1 MTELDA
7 SRAAIPGARR
17 SDGGS
22 RFVAVEG
29 MRNLRDIGGYP
40 VDGGGTTRWGLLFRS
55 GALGELTPAAREQM
69 AALGLRTIV
78 DLREEDEVAD
88 LPSLALPEGIA
99 GHRNPVFRDR
109 LALPELRDLQQMYEQ
124 ILEVAAAEIVAAVEL
139 LAAPGALPGLVHCS
153 AGKDR
158 TGLVIAL
165 LLSAL
170 GVPDAIVAE
179 DYGRT
184 AETLTGEY
192 RERIMAKAIL
202 LGLNPERAAGLMGSP
217 PEVMRVILATV
228 RDQYG
233 GAGGYLLAHG
243 CPPAALPSLRE
254 QIVDPVA
261 AH

>member
-7 SRAAIPGARR
+7 ARAALPGARQ
-17 SDGGS
+17 SDGGA

-29 MRNLRDIGGYP
+29 LRNLRDIGGYP
-40 VDGGGTTRWGLLFRS
+40 VDGAAITRWGLLYRS
-55 GALGELTPAAREQM
+55 GALGELTSTSREQM
-69 AALGLRTIV
+69 AALGLNTVV
-78 DLREEDEVAD
+78 DLREDDEVAD
-88 LPSLALPEGIA
+88 LPSVALPVGID
-99 GHRNPVFRDR
+99 GHHNPVFRDR
-109 LALPELRDLQQMYEQ
+109 LSLPELRDLEQMYAQ
-124 ILEVAAAEIVAAVEL
+124 ILEIGAAEIVAAVEL

-158 TGLVIAL
+158 TGLVIGL

-184 AETLTGEY
+184 AEVLTGEF
-192 RERIMAKAIL
+192 RDRIMAKAIV
-202 LGLNPERAAGLMGSP
+202 LGLNPERAAVLMGSP
-217 PEVMRVILATV
+217 PEAMHAILATV

-243 CPPAALPSLRE
+243 CSPAALSRLRE
-254 QIVDPVA
+254 QIVDFTA
-261 AH
+261 SD